1 MAFEKDMDMAVL
13 RKEDI
18 DALLAEGLED
28 SEPEETS
35 LDDAIQNASRKSSGK
50 PLITK
55 KRVDDDLL
63 FDGGDTPEDLEP
75 VHKPHTDL
83 LGGYGSNENE
93 NNSGKNL
100 GEKK

>member
-1 MAFEKDMDMAVL
+1 MAVEKDIEL
-13 RKEDI
+13 LTKEEI
-18 DALLAEGLED
+18 DVLLAAGLGE
-28 SEPEETS
+28 SEPEETD
-35 LDDAIQNASRKSSGK
+35 LDVAIRKASIKSSGK